1 MLRQTKITAINYL
14 WNLLIIWS
22 MLSSHFVSVRL
33 SSLIAGRFSTKL
45 TNRFLEILLAYFKC
59 RVSNFCRQK
68 SLNILASYYT
78 LYLKTCII
86 PSISLLPV
94 ITSSTIKT
102 ILDQTL
108 TRKYRAREKV
118 QNKLSGTVR
127 MNSSY
132 M

>member
-94 ITSSTIKT
+94 ITSSTIKNNFRSNFNKK
-102 ILDQTL
+102 IEQE
-108 TRKYRAREKV
+108 RKFKISFQV
-118 QNKLSGTVR
+118 QFV
-127 MNSSY
+127 
-132 M
+132 